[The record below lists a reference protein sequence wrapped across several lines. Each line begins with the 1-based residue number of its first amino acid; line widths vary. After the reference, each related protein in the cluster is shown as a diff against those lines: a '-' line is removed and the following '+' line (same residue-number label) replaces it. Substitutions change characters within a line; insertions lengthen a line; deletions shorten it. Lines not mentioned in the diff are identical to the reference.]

1 MIKQIFITLGIASG
15 ITAGALFYLHNPTT
29 CRAMVQRDLAA
40 NVQFIGNVSQYAA
53 QDDFTATLMRGSK

>member
-1 MIKQIFITLGIASG
+1 M
-15 ITAGALFYLHNPTT
+15 TAAALLYLHNPAT

-53 QDDFTATLMRGSK
+53 QDDFTAALMKGGK